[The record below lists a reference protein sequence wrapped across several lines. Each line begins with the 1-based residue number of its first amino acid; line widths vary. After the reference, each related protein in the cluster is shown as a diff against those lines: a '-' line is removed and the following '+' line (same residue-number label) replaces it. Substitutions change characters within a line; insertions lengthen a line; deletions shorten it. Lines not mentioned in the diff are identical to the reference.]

1 MKLPSIQYLQEK
13 AVTALKR
20 FPLSIVSAT
29 IGVVCAIYLIEHEHY
44 QGNLFPII
52 NLMLCAALGIPL
64 FFCVTV
70 FSEKLNFSFKI
81 KTLLSLIATLILV
94 GIYFSLP
101 NSDESFNTTLPYI
114 RYAIYNITIHLL
126 VAFAPFILKKEIN
139 GFWQYNKVL
148 FIRFLTSVLY
158 SGFLYV
164 GIVLALVSLNLLF
177 DVKIRDQFYFEF
189 WVIIAGLFNT
199 WFFTAGMPK
208 SLTNLDNNYEYPAG
222 LKIFSQYI
230 LLPLLML
237 YLLILYGY
245 GIKIFAVWDW
255 PKGIVSYLIVCV
267 AILGILNFLLIYPYS
282 KQKENKWIASFSR
295 AYYFILLP
303 LIIMLFI
310 AINMRIGDYGITIN
324 RYIILLLG
332 CWLTLVAIYFAI
344 GKTNIKFIPISLF
357 TAILITSFGP
367 WGMFSVSEN
376 SQVNRLKT
384 ILETHQLLENNNI
397 TKEQAIDSISYNY
410 NHEFKAQN
418 ELLLPDSIKNDIKSI
433 LDYLNDHHG
442 LTKIKPWFNN
452 NYDTEIASFNQ
463 DKRKWER
470 VNEAK
475 VYMNALGLEYTH
487 HYTNNN
493 QTYFSFSA
501 ENMHDKVLDISGF
514 DYQVKLNSNYN
525 NLESLKTFQI
535 NNKEYE
541 IKIQTSEHML
551 LLLENKQ
558 LKSTLNYSGIVK
570 NLMDKYKNS
579 NNTYNLPI
587 DEMTIISETKEIKL
601 KFIFDNINIETPDNT
616 LKTSYLSGTLL
627 LKINE
632 ETPLNTKELE

>member
-13 AVTALKR
+13 AITALKR

-29 IGVVCAIYLIEHEHY
+29 IGVVCAIYLIENEHRLESVLPIT
-44 QGNLFPII
+44 NL
-52 NLMLCAALGIPL
+52 LLTSALAIPL
-64 FFCVTV
+64 FFGINVY
-70 FSEKLNFSFKI
+70 SEKSQLNTKFKTI
-81 KTLLSLIATLILV
+81 GILIGLAVLVLI
-94 GIYFSLP
+94 YYSLP
-101 NSDESFNTTLPYI
+101 NSEDTFNTSLPYI
-114 RYAIYNITIHLL
+114 RYAIYNVAIHLL

-158 SGFLYV
+158 SGFLYI
-164 GIVLALVSLNLLF
+164 GIVLALVALNLLF

-199 WFFTAGMPK
+199 WFFTAGMPT
-208 SLTNLDNNYEYPAG
+208 SLTNLDSDYEYPTG

-245 GIKIFAVWDW
+245 GIKIFAAWDW

-282 KQKENKWIASFSR
+282 KQKENKWIATFSR
-295 AYYFILLP
+295 AYYFILFP

-332 CWLTLVAIYFAI
+332 CWLTIVAIYFAL
-344 GKTNIKFIPISLF
+344 GKSNIKFIPISLF
-357 TAILITSFGP
+357 TVILLSSFGP

-376 SQVNRLKT
+376 SQVNRLKNL
-384 ILETHQLLENNNI
+384 LETHQLLEDNSI
-397 TKEQAIDSISYNY
+397 TNEQTIDLVSSYY
-410 NHEFKAQN
+410 NHEFIPKN
-418 ELLLPDSIKNDIKSI
+418 EKLVPDSIKNDIKSI

-442 LTKIKPWFNN
+442 LTKIKPWFSTD
-452 NYDTEIASFNQ
+452 YDAEIASFNQ
-463 DKRKWER
+463 DKRKYER

-475 VYMNALGLEYTH
+475 VYMNALGLAYSH
-487 HYTNNN
+487 HYTTKN
-493 QTYFSFSA
+493 QNYFSFSA
-501 ENMHDKVLDISGF
+501 ENKHNEVLTITGF
-514 DYQVKLNSNYN
+514 DYQVKVNSNYN
-525 NLESLKTFQI
+525 NNVVLQTFAI

-541 IKIQTSEHML
+541 LKIQDHENML
-551 LLLENKQ
+551 LLLEDKQ
-558 LKSTLNYSGIVK
+558 LKSALDFDKLINKLI
-570 NLMDKYKNS
+570 DKYKNS
-579 NNTYNLPI
+579 NNNYNIPAN
-587 DEMTIISETKEIKL
+587 EMTIVSETEEIKL
-601 KFIFDNINIETPDNT
+601 KFIFDNINIETDKKT
-616 LKTSYLSGTLL
+616 LKPSYFNGILL
-627 LKINE
+627 LKIKG
-632 ETPLNTKELE
+632 ETLLNTEELE

>member
-344 GKTNIKFIPISLF
+344 GKTNIKFISC
-357 TAILITSFGP
+357 
-367 WGMFSVSEN
+367 
-376 SQVNRLKT
+376 R
-384 ILETHQLLENNNI
+384 
-397 TKEQAIDSISYNY
+397 
-410 NHEFKAQN
+410 
-418 ELLLPDSIKNDIKSI
+418 IK
-433 LDYLNDHHG
+433 
-442 LTKIKPWFNN
+442 
-452 NYDTEIASFNQ
+452 
-463 DKRKWER
+463 
-470 VNEAK
+470 
-475 VYMNALGLEYTH
+475 
-487 HYTNNN
+487 
-493 QTYFSFSA
+493 
-501 ENMHDKVLDISGF
+501 
-514 DYQVKLNSNYN
+514 
-525 NLESLKTFQI
+525 
-535 NNKEYE
+535 
-541 IKIQTSEHML
+541 
-551 LLLENKQ
+551 
-558 LKSTLNYSGIVK
+558 
-570 NLMDKYKNS
+570 
-579 NNTYNLPI
+579 
-587 DEMTIISETKEIKL
+587 
-601 KFIFDNINIETPDNT
+601 
-616 LKTSYLSGTLL
+616 
-627 LKINE
+627 
-632 ETPLNTKELE
+632 

>member
-1 MKLPSIQYLQEK
+1 MCIRDS
-13 AVTALKR
+13 
-20 FPLSIVSAT
+20 
-29 IGVVCAIYLIEHEHY
+29 
-44 QGNLFPII
+44 
-52 NLMLCAALGIPL
+52 
-64 FFCVTV
+64 
-70 FSEKLNFSFKI
+70 
-81 KTLLSLIATLILV
+81 
-94 GIYFSLP
+94 
-101 NSDESFNTTLPYI
+101 PYI

-310 AINMRIGDYGITIN
+310 AIN
-324 RYIILLLG
+324 L
-332 CWLTLVAIYFAI
+332 
-344 GKTNIKFIPISLF
+344 SL
-357 TAILITSFGP
+357 IHI
-367 WGMFSVSEN
+367 
-376 SQVNRLKT
+376 
-384 ILETHQLLENNNI
+384 
-397 TKEQAIDSISYNY
+397 
-410 NHEFKAQN
+410 
-418 ELLLPDSIKNDIKSI
+418 
-433 LDYLNDHHG
+433 
-442 LTKIKPWFNN
+442 
-452 NYDTEIASFNQ
+452 
-463 DKRKWER
+463 
-470 VNEAK
+470 
-475 VYMNALGLEYTH
+475 
-487 HYTNNN
+487 
-493 QTYFSFSA
+493 
-501 ENMHDKVLDISGF
+501 
-514 DYQVKLNSNYN
+514 
-525 NLESLKTFQI
+525 
-535 NNKEYE
+535 
-541 IKIQTSEHML
+541 
-551 LLLENKQ
+551 
-558 LKSTLNYSGIVK
+558 
-570 NLMDKYKNS
+570 
-579 NNTYNLPI
+579 
-587 DEMTIISETKEIKL
+587 
-601 KFIFDNINIETPDNT
+601 
-616 LKTSYLSGTLL
+616 
-627 LKINE
+627 
-632 ETPLNTKELE
+632 

>member
-29 IGVVCAIYLIEHEHY
+29 ISVVCAIYLIEHEHY
-44 QGNLFPII
+44 QGNLFPVI

-70 FSEKLNFSFKI
+70 FSEKLTFSFKI
-81 KTLLSLIATLILV
+81 KALLSLIGTLILV

-148 FIRFLTSVLY
+148 FIRFLTSMLY

-208 SLTNLDNNYEYPAG
+208 SLTDLDNDYEYPAG

-245 GIKIFAVWDW
+245 GIKIFAAWDW

-282 KQKENKWIASFSR
+282 KQKENKWIATFSR
-295 AYYFILLP
+295 VYYVILFP

-344 GKTNIKFIPISLF
+344 GKSNIKFIPISLF
-357 TAILITSFGP
+357 TVILLTSFGP

-376 SQVNRLKT
+376 SQVNRLKA
-384 ILETHQLLENNNI
+384 ILETHQLLENNSI
-397 TKEQAIDSISYNY
+397 TKEQAIDSISTNY

-418 ELLLPDSIKNDIKSI
+418 EQLLPDSIKNDIKSI

-442 LTKIKPWFNN
+442 LTKIKPWFST
-452 NYDTEIASFNQ
+452 NYDAKIANFNQ
-463 DKRKWER
+463 DKRKYER
-470 VNEAK
+470 INEAK

-493 QTYFSFSA
+493 QTYFSFST
-501 ENMHDKVLDISGF
+501 ENMYNKVLDISGY
-514 DYQVKLNSNYN
+514 DYHVKVNSNYN
-525 NLESLKTFQI
+525 NNVILQTFVI

-541 IKIQTSEHML
+541 LKIQDNENML

-558 LKSTLNYSGIVK
+558 LKSALNFDGIIK
-570 NLMDKYKNS
+570 KLMDNYKNS
-579 NNTYNLPI
+579 NNNYDIPVN
-587 DEMTIISETKEIKL
+587 EMTIVSETEGVKL
-601 KFIFDNINIETPDNT
+601 KFIFDNINIETDEKP
-616 LKTSYLSGTLL
+616 LKPNYFNGTLL
-627 LKINE
+627 LRINE
-632 ETPLNTKELE
+632 ERPLNTEELE

>member
-13 AVTALKR
+13 TVTALKR
-20 FPLSIVSAT
+20 FPLSILAAT
-29 IGVVCAIYLIEHEHY
+29 IGVICAIYLIEHEHY
-44 QGNLFPII
+44 QGNLFPVI

-70 FSEKLNFSFKI
+70 FSEKLTFSFKI
-81 KTLLSLIATLILV
+81 KALLSLIGTLILV

-101 NSDESFNTTLPYI
+101 NSDESFNTSLPYV

-164 GIVLALVSLNLLF
+164 GIVLALVSLKLLF
-177 DVKIRDQFYFEF
+177 DVNIRDQFYFEF

-199 WFFTAGMPK
+199 WFFTAGMPT
-208 SLTNLDNNYEYPAG
+208 SLTNLDNDYEYPTG

-245 GIKIFAVWDW
+245 GIKIFAAWDW

-282 KQKENKWIASFSR
+282 KQKENKWIATFSR
-295 AYYFILLP
+295 VYYFILFP

-344 GKTNIKFIPISLF
+344 GKANIKFIPISLF
-357 TAILITSFGP
+357 TVILLTSFGP

-376 SQVNRLKT
+376 SQVNRLKNL
-384 ILETHQLLENNNI
+384 LETHQLLENNSI
-397 TKEQAIDSISYNY
+397 TNEQTIDLVSSYY
-410 NHEFKAQN
+410 NHEFTPKN
-418 ELLLPDSIKNDIKSI
+418 EKLFPDSIKNDIKSI

-442 LTKIKPWFNN
+442 LTKIKPWFSN
-452 NYDTEIASFNQ
+452 NYDAEIASFNQ
-463 DKRKWER
+463 DKRKYER
-470 VNEAK
+470 VNEANI
-475 VYMNALGLEYTH
+475 YMNALGLAYTH

-493 QTYFSFSA
+493 QIYFSFSA
-501 ENMHDKVLDISGF
+501 ENKHNKVLDISGY
-514 DYQVKLNSNYN
+514 DYQVKVNSNYN
-525 NLESLKTFQI
+525 NNVVLQTFVI

-541 IKIQTSEHML
+541 LKIQDNENML

-558 LKSTLNYSGIVK
+558 LKSALNFNEIIK
-570 NLMDKYKNS
+570 KLMDNYKNS
-579 NNTYNLPI
+579 NNNYDIPVN
-587 DEMTIISETKEIKL
+587 EMTIVSETEGVKL
-601 KFIFDNINIETPDNT
+601 KFIFDNINIETDKKT
-616 LKTSYLSGTLL
+616 LKPSYFNGILL
-627 LKINE
+627 LKLFKVQI
-632 ETPLNTKELE
+632 

>member
-13 AVTALKR
+13 TVTALKR
-20 FPLSIVSAT
+20 FPLSILAAT
-29 IGVVCAIYLIEHEHY
+29 IGVTCAIYLIEHEHY
-44 QGNLFPII
+44 QGNLFPVI

-81 KTLLSLIATLILV
+81 KALLSLIATLILV

-101 NSDESFNTTLPYI
+101 NSDESFNTSLPYV

-199 WFFTAGMPK
+199 WFFTAGMPT
-208 SLTNLDNNYEYPAG
+208 SLTDLDNDYEYPAG

-245 GIKIFAVWDW
+245 GIKIFAAWDW

-282 KQKENKWIASFSR
+282 KQKENKWIATFSR
-295 AYYFILLP
+295 AYYFILFP

-344 GKTNIKFIPISLF
+344 GKINIKFIPISLF
-357 TAILITSFGP
+357 TVILLTSFGP

-376 SQVNRLKT
+376 SQVNRLKNL
-384 ILETHQLLENNNI
+384 LETHQLLENNSI
-397 TKEQAIDSISYNY
+397 TKEQAIDSISSNY
-410 NHEFKAQN
+410 NHKFIPKN
-418 ELLLPDSIKNDIKSI
+418 EQLVPDSIKNDIKSI

-442 LTKIKPWFNN
+442 LTKIKPWFST
-452 NYDTEIASFNQ
+452 NYDAEIASFNQ
-463 DKRKWER
+463 DKRKYER
-470 VNEAK
+470 VNEANI
-475 VYMNALGLEYTH
+475 YMNALGLEYTH
-487 HYTNNN
+487 HYTNYN
-493 QTYFSFSA
+493 QTYFSFST
-501 ENMHDKVLDISGF
+501 ENMHNKVLDISGY
-514 DYQVKLNSNYN
+514 DYHVKVNSNYN
-525 NLESLKTFQI
+525 NNVILQTFVI

-541 IKIQTSEHML
+541 LKIQDNENML
-551 LLLENKQ
+551 LLLEDKQ
-558 LKSTLNYSGIVK
+558 LKSALNFDGIIK
-570 NLMDKYKNS
+570 KLMDNYKNS
-579 NNTYNLPI
+579 NNNYDIPVK
-587 DEMTIISETKEIKL
+587 EMTIVSETEGVKL
-601 KFIFDNINIETPDNT
+601 KFIFDNINIETDEKA
-616 LKTSYLSGTLL
+616 LKPTYFNGTLL
-627 LKINE
+627 LRINE
-632 ETPLNTKELE
+632 ESPLNTEELE